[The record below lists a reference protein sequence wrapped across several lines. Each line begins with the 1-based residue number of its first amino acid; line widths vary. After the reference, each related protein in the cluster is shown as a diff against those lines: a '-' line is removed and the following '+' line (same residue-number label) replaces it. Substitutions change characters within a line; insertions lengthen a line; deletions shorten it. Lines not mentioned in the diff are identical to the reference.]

1 MNAATQGSAVLALR
15 YRPMD
20 DILFAQLDLTG
31 LGDDTLLLAAVGDEV
46 EQIDAD
52 CAVSWATIGTR
63 RVLRSVQVIGPAA
76 RLRQGRFPTLPAA
89 VTEAAQALIERSM
102 GSGGSSTSSTSPIS
116 LSVMLSLDELSSPAD
131 HSVEVSARVPA
142 PLAAARSLCAALL
155 HLASAI
161 AGEVDTAVRDRD
173 VDDVDDVEN
182 LLPARR
188 FVMAAQELAGVIA
201 EHRRP
206 APGLAARA
214 VELVRGGLPL
224 STSERTLLRQALT
237 DIDQPTTWRAVARGL
252 DALAHTIDD
261 QRRQRTEQP

>member
-15 YRPMD
+15 YRPME

-31 LGDDTLLLAAVGDEV
+31 LGDDTPLLAAVGNEV

-52 CAVSWATIGTR
+52 CAVSWATIGPR

-89 VTEAAQALIERSM
+89 VTEAAQALIEQSM
-102 GSGGSSTSSTSPIS
+102 RSGGTSTSSTFPIS
-116 LSVMLSLDELSSPAD
+116 LSVMLSLDELSAPAD
-131 HSVEVSARVPA
+131 HSVEVSARVPT
-142 PLAAARSLCAALL
+142 PLAATRSLCAALL

-161 AGEVDTAVRDRD
+161 AGEVDTAARDHD
-173 VDDVDDVEN
+173 VDDVDD

-188 FVMAAQELAGVIA
+188 FVTAVQELAGVIA
-201 EHRRP
+201 ERRRP
-206 APGLAARA
+206 APGLAARV

-261 QRRQRTEQP
+261 QRRLRTEQP

>member
-15 YRPMD
+15 YRPIE

-31 LGDDTLLLAAVGDEV
+31 LGEDAHLVVAEGDET

-52 CAVSWATIGTR
+52 CAVRWATVGTR
-63 RVLRSVQVIGPAA
+63 RVLRSVQVIGSAA
-76 RLRQGRFPTLPAA
+76 RLRQGRFPTLPVA
-89 VTEAAQALIERSM
+89 VTEAAQALVERSM
-102 GSGGSSTSSTSPIS
+102 RSGGTSTSPITS
-116 LSVMLSLDELSSPAD
+116 PINISVMISLDDLSAPAD
-131 HSVEVSARVPA
+131 HSVEVSASALA
-142 PLAAARSLCAALL
+142 PVAASHSLCAALL

-161 AGEVDTAVRDRD
+161 AGEVDTTAYDHD
-173 VDDVDDVEN
+173 VADLV
-182 LLPARR
+182 PARR

-252 DALAHTIDD
+252 DALAHAIDD
-261 QRRQRTEQP
+261 HRRLRTEQP

>member
-31 LGDDTLLLAAVGDEV
+31 LGDDTLLLTAVGNEV

-52 CAVSWATIGTR
+52 CAVSWVTIGTR
-63 RVLRSVQVIGPAA
+63 RVLRSVQVIGPSA

-102 GSGGSSTSSTSPIS
+102 GSGGTSSTSPIS

-131 HSVEVSARVPA
+131 HSVEASARVPA
-142 PLAAARSLCAALL
+142 PLAATRSLCAALL

-161 AGEVDTAVRDRD
+161 AGEVDTAARDHVVD
-173 VDDVDDVEN
+173 VVDDVDD

-188 FVMAAQELAGVIA
+188 FVTAVQELAGVIA

-206 APGLAARA
+206 APGLAARV

-261 QRRQRTEQP
+261 QRRLRTEQP